1 MKKLRCLCCGY
12 RTIEVRGRFE
22 ICPIC
27 FWEDDPYILYGNRTE
42 EGYITAVFTY
52 NDCDSEDYDGSDVLD
67 LESGTNHLLTLR
79 QGRKNFRKFGACDE
93 DYKEF
98 VRFPRSS
105 EMKRWRKENRIINDE
120 LVFAAA
126 NERIN
131 NMSYK
136 LNKKL
141 VNLVPYDPIMGT
153 YKIRLDANESCFDL
167 SDSLKDKICE
177 AIKKVDFNRYP
188 DCLSKLPTEAFAKL
202 YNISPDLVTAGNGS
216 DELISVITSCFFET
230 GDTLVNVSH
239 DFSMYGF
246 YAQLYEVNVET
257 YQKEADL
264 TINAD
269 KLIAFCKE
277 KKARGLVFS
286 NPCNP
291 TSLGLERD
299 DVRKIITSLEDT
311 LVILDEAYM
320 DFWDQSLLDEVE
332 KYSNLLILKTC
343 SKAIGMA
350 AVRCGFAIA
359 NKTITTALR
368 AAKSPYN
375 NDSVAQT
382 IVSVMLNEKE
392 WLTNCREVIVSE
404 TKKLYD
410 GIMAINEKYNAF
422 EAVYKPCTNFVFIKS
437 EKSKEIYEYLL
448 ENSIAIRFFGGN
460 IRITAGTPEEN
471 AEVLAVLEKFF
482 TK

>member
-1 MKKLRCLCCGY
+1 
-12 RTIEVRGRFE
+12 
-22 ICPIC
+22 
-27 FWEDDPYILYGNRTE
+27 
-42 EGYITAVFTY
+42 
-52 NDCDSEDYDGSDVLD
+52 
-67 LESGTNHLLTLR
+67 
-79 QGRKNFRKFGACDE
+79 
-93 DYKEF
+93 
-98 VRFPRSS
+98 
-105 EMKRWRKENRIINDE
+105 
-120 LVFAAA
+120 
-126 NERIN
+126 
-131 NMSYK
+131 MSYK

-141 VNLVPYDPIMGT
+141 VNLVPYDPIMGE

-167 SDSLKDKICE
+167 SAELKDKVNK
-177 AIKKVDFNRYP
+177 AIAKVEFNRYP
-188 DCLSKLPTEAFAKL
+188 DCLAKKPIAAFSEL
-202 YNISPDLVTAGNGS
+202 YGISPDLVTAGNGS
-216 DELISVITSCFFET
+216 DELISVITSCFFES

-246 YAQLYEVNVET
+246 YAQLYELNVET
-257 YQKEADL
+257 YQKNADL
-264 TINAD
+264 TIDAD

-277 KKARGLVFS
+277 KNARGLIFS

-291 TSLGLERD
+291 TSVGLDRD
-299 DVRKIITSLEDT
+299 SVRKIITSLEDT

-320 DFWDQSLLDEVE
+320 DFWDQSLLDEVD

-350 AVRCGFAIA
+350 AVRFGFAVS
-359 NKTITTALR
+359 NKTVTTALR

-375 NDSVAQT
+375 SDSVAQT
-382 IVSVMLNEKE
+382 IVSEILSEKK
-392 WLTNCREVIVSE
+392 WLTDCRNVIISE

-410 GIMAINEKYNAF
+410 GIMAINEKYKAF
-422 EAVYKPCTNFVFIKS
+422 DAVYETRTNFIFIKTD
-437 EKSKEIYEYLL
+437 KAKDIYEYLL